1 MKMMVE
7 LGICQPTVP
16 SRPPPNGLLSLPSA
30 LLHSS
35 ALARQQSTAGQSI
48 QKSTMAGRRM
58 SSLLPKAVAAV
69 AIKALYLEHEQE
81 VEDSQVTSLPG
92 GGGGAHRQHHRW
104 MRTSRAQCDIHA
116 APSSSTNAS
125 LPFQRMSQRRFD
137 KLSLYNASIGTLS
150 NINSSYKGGNRASDM
165 KEKYNIDWYTI
176 LGEGAYGKVHPA
188 RVKSTGEKV
197 CLDCLM
203 HLCADMQLIVDASPR
218 D

>member
-1 MKMMVE
+1 
-7 LGICQPTVP
+7 
-16 SRPPPNGLLSLPSA
+16 
-30 LLHSS
+30 
-35 ALARQQSTAGQSI
+35 
-48 QKSTMAGRRM
+48 M

-69 AIKALYLEHEQE
+69 ATKALYLEHEQE

-104 MRTSRAQCDIHA
+104 MRTSRAQCDTHA